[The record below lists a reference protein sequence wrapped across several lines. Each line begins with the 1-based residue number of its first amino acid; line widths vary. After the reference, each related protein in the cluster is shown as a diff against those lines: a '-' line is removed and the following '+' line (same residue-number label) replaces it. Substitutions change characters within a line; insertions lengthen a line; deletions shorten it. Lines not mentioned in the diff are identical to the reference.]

1 VGKRKKDDD
10 NDKPPKYEELDDD
23 AAYEKELARLKEKI
37 SRQEYPELDQLVAH
51 HRRAVWAVLKD
62 QAKETVCK
70 VTDD

>member
-1 VGKRKKDDD
+1 MGLHKR
-10 NDKPPKYEELDDD
+10 YSELADD

-62 QAKETVCK
+62 QAKEKVC
-70 VTDD
+70 DD